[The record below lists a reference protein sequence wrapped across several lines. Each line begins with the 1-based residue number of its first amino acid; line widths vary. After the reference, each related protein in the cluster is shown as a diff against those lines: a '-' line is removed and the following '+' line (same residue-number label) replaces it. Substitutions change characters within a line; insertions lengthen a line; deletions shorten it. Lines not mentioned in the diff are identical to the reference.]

1 MMFGTYFDME
11 PIMSTLLYVDFP
23 YPGPWGSE
31 MSEAMQ
37 ELAQSICLEPG
48 LIWKIWTEN
57 KEQSKAGGVYLFSDQ
72 ASALAYLEMHSKRLN
87 SFGITGIDARFFDVN
102 QPLTAINSGPLAAK

>member
-1 MMFGTYFDME
+1 
-11 PIMSTLLYVDFP
+11 MSTLLYVDFP

-37 ELAQSICLEPG
+37 ELAQSISKEPG

-57 KEQSKAGGVYLFSDQ
+57 KDQSK
-72 ASALAYLEMHSKRLN
+72 
-87 SFGITGIDARFFDVN
+87 
-102 QPLTAINSGPLAAK
+102 

>member
-1 MMFGTYFDME
+1 MFGTYFDME

-37 ELAQSICLEPG
+37 ELAQSISQEPG

-57 KEQSKAGGVYLFSDQ
+57 KDQSKAGGVYLFKDK
-72 ASALAYLEMHSKRLN
+72 ASAQAYLDMHSKRLN
-87 SFGITGIDARFFDVN
+87 SFGISGIDARFFEVN
-102 QPLTAINSGPLAAK
+102 QPLTAINSGPLSTK